1 MITADQLLAH
11 AVGDYVLQSDWM
23 ANEKTKKSVA
33 ALCHVLTYA
42 LPFLF
47 LRSSWPALAVIVST
61 HFIIDRWRL
70 ARYVVWAKNWLGF
83 RPEHQ
88 RCAALADDGSACPY
102 PPVRYEWHCY
112 AHRCDPPSRSP
123 INPSFDTCK
132 ATGYPPD
139 RPAWLAVWLLIIADN
154 IMHVLI
160 NGLALKY
167 L

>member
-1 MITADQLLAH
+1 MITADQLVCH
-11 AVGDYVLQSDWM
+11 AVGDYILQSDWM
-23 ANEKTKKSVA
+23 ATEKTKKSVA

-47 LRSSWPALAVIVST
+47 LRPSWPALAVIVST
-61 HFIIDRWRL
+61 HFVIDRWRL
-70 ARYVVWAKNWLGF
+70 ARYVVWLKNFLAPGYIERDAPNF
-83 RPEHQ
+83 EAHELTPEARRNLH
-88 RCAALADDGSACPY
+88 
-102 PPVRYEWHCY
+102 
-112 AHRCDPPSRSP
+112 AHGIGTKARLRNLPWAEC
-123 INPSFDTCK
+123 T

-154 IMHVLI
+154 VMHILI